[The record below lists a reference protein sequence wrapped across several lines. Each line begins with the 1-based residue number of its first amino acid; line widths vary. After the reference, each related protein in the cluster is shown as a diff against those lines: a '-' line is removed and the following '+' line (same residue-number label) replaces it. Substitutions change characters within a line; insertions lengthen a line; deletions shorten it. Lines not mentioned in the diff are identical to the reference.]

1 VHLFNGAGNRDHR
14 ALGTKYNLKDRG
26 PDPNYEVISTH
37 FLQANTT
44 IPVPTVAQEGTE
56 KSRHFTMVERVPG
69 VPLEKIWSSMPQS
82 AREELARCTAEY
94 LGQLRSFQ
102 SETMGSVDGSPPYCG
117 FLFPGK
123 GSEGCQVPHG
133 PLKTAEELWRELEKS
148 LDMNSLDVPLA
159 VRVRL
164 RDCMSDPA
172 PWTFIHGDL
181 TSCNLMVDPT
191 AYELTGII
199 DWERSGY
206 FPVW

>member
-1 VHLFNGAGNRDHR
+1 MGH
-14 ALGTKYNLKDRG
+14 
-26 PDPNYEVISTH
+26 
-37 FLQANTT
+37 
-44 IPVPTVAQEGTE
+44 
-56 KSRHFTMVERVPG
+56 
-69 VPLEKIWSSMPQS
+69 PL
-82 AREELARCTAEY
+82 
-94 LGQLRSFQ
+94 
-102 SETMGSVDGSPPYCG
+102 YCG

-164 RDCMSDPA
+164 QDCMSDPA
-172 PWTFIHGDL
+172 PWTFINGDL
-181 TSCNLMVDPT
+181 TSCNIMVDPT

-206 FPVW
+206 FPV